1 MGAVSAPDRPYRGVI
16 AEVQPLGRDAMGR
29 SLRLAAAGL
38 AAALLGGCAALGFG
52 GSDEDPATTAELAR
66 ERAAELGDAQLVGQR
81 LVAGFSGQSVPSEVA
96 GRIRTGRLAGVVLF
110 SENFDGRSEAR
121 RLINRL
127 QSIPRPQALSDP
139 LLVMID
145 QEGGQVK
152 RLPGPPS
159 LSAAEMGAQGPATC
173 RREGAKT
180 GSMLRRTG
188 VNVDLAPVL
197 DVARPGGAIDQEG
210 RSFGDDPDAVARCG
224 GGFASALERHGAAP
238 TAKHFP
244 GLGAAQVNTDAAVQT
259 IDLSRS
265 KLRRFDERPFARFAR
280 GGAEDRL
287 VMISSA
293 IYSAFSDRPAAFTQ
307 RLASGELRGRLGFE
321 GVSITDALETAS
333 TDAFGGPTRSATLAA
348 KAGTDL
354 LLFVDIGSAKRAAKP
369 LRRLLRSG
377 DAARQQFVG
386 SVGRVLALRE
396 SFGD

>member
-1 MGAVSAPDRPYRGVI
+1 MSRVVGLALAGV
-16 AEVQPLGRDAMGR
+16 
-29 SLRLAAAGL
+29 
-38 AAALLGGCAALGFG
+38 AAALLSGCAALGFG
-52 GSDEDPATTAELAR
+52 GSEEDSASTAELAR

-81 LVAGFSGQSVPSEVA
+81 LVAGFGGERVPKEIE

-110 SENFDGRSEAR
+110 SENFGGRSEAR
-121 RLINRL
+121 RLIRKL
-127 QSIPRPQALSDP
+127 QSIPRPRALSDP

-159 LSAAEMGAQGPATC
+159 LSAEEMGAQGPSTC

-197 DVARPGGAIDQEG
+197 DVARTDGAIDQED
-210 RSFGDDPDAVARCG
+210 RSFGRDPAAVARCG
-224 GGFASALERHGAAP
+224 GAFASALERHGVAS

-259 IDLSRS
+259 IDLSGA
-265 KLRRFDERPFARFAR
+265 KLRRFDEKPFARFVR
-280 GGAEDRL
+280 GGADDRL
-287 VMISSA
+287 VMVSSA
-293 IYSAFSDRPAAFTQ
+293 IYSAFSGRPAAFTQ
-307 RLASGELRGRLGFE
+307 KLASGELRGRLGFE

-333 TDAFGGPTRSATLAA
+333 TEAFGGPTRSAVLAA
-348 KAGTDL
+348 KAGIDL
-354 LLFVDIGSAKRAAKP
+354 MLFVDIGSAKRAAEP
-369 LRRLLRSG
+369 LRRLLRAG

-396 SFGD
+396 SLGD